1 MSDEDDNAAG
11 EAPLDNSRRTR
22 EQRIKDFLGVA
33 GLELNDILSS
43 VRKTPI
49 IGDAVTDAHRECVID
64 LKASG
69 CADEA
74 VARFLGITRQMCER
88 LFGWELANGRQ
99 LRTGQM
105 VRALGVNGIM
115 LGDTS
120 AIIGYL
126 KNQPQEEWG
135 TKHSQ
140 KNIED
145 PPPMEE
151 ELQRL
156 SQNEAFIAGITA
168 GLSVDTTRFKKP
180 EARAKA
186 AAAVAPPKKV
196 GYTTGTV
203 RKAKG
208 DQE

>member
-1 MSDEDDNAAG
+1 MSEEDENSAG
-11 EAPLDNSRRTR
+11 IGDNSRRSR
-22 EQRIKDFLGVA
+22 EQRIADFLGVA
-33 GLELNDILSS
+33 GLTLNDIM
-43 VRKTPI
+43 KPI
-49 IGDAVTDAHRECVID
+49 REAPLVESDVVTDAHRELVID

-69 CADEA
+69 CTDEG
-74 VARFLGITRQMCER
+74 VAKFFNITVQKCQR
-88 LFGWELANGRQ
+88 LFQWELTNGRQ
-99 LRTGQM
+99 LRTTSV
-105 VRALGVNGIM
+105 VRGLSVNAIQ

-120 AIIGYL
+120 AQIGYL

-168 GLSVDTTRFKKP
+168 GLAIDTTKFKKP
-180 EARAKA
+180 EERKPQVVKVA
-186 AAAVAPPKKV
+186 APKKI
-196 GYTTGTV
+196 GYAAGTV
-203 RKAKG
+203 RKIKG
-208 DQE
+208 DDT